1 MIIYINT
8 IKGIAKQFKA
18 KISKMHITKKINF
31 TLLSCHLK
39 FLNLN
44 ENILI
49 GATNITPIIMLN
61 TIINQGFKRISTKV
75 E

>member
-18 KISKMHITKKINF
+18 KISKMQITKKINF

-44 ENILI
+44 ENISI
-49 GATNITPIIMLN
+49 GATNITPIIMLK
-61 TIINQGFKRISTKV
+61 TMMNQGFKRISTRLA
-75 E
+75 